1 MKIIG
6 TTEVG
11 EGYRKE
17 KAFVAIISMDEL
29 QKVADKSRYG
39 AERDSFP
46 VPKVG
51 DDYPIAE
58 GYDFRISAQ
67 VHRADEIKRLTQQIK
82 NAETQCGSC
91 THWMTR
97 QCPREQHSNKTG
109 RSTGPSSQSL
119 KCEKFAMPQ
128 WQAKE
133 LDAAK
138 AKLLSLTTGATP

>member
-1 MKIIG
+1 MNDIPKLPAEISPDG
-6 TTEVG
+6 REVWDWAA
-11 EGYRKE
+11 K
-17 KAFVAIISMDEL
+17 L
-29 QKVADKSRYG
+29 
-39 AERDSFP
+39 
-46 VPKVG
+46 
-51 DDYPIAE
+51 
-58 GYDFRISAQ
+58 SAQ

-109 RSTGPSSQSL
+109 RSTGPNSLSL
-119 KCEKFAMPQ
+119 KCEKFVMPQ

-138 AKLLSLTTGATP
+138 AKLSNLTSGATP